1 MSEFVEQ
8 CRREWSRLG
17 VADPLAQEMADD
29 LASDLEE
36 AEAEGVPASEYLGT
50 SASDPRSFAASWA
63 AERGV
68 IPPPG
73 RATGRRTP
81 LALVVFTAVA
91 AITVVVA
98 VLLLATGEPTVTLT
112 ANTTRTHLP
121 TSGGGA
127 SASGTVHR
135 VQASAAA
142 PIEWMLLFLAI
153 AALGFAAWL
162 WSRSARSRPPTAPV

>member
-1 MSEFVEQ
+1 
-8 CRREWSRLG
+8 
-17 VADPLAQEMADD
+17 MADD

-36 AEAEGVPASEYLGT
+36 AEAEGVPAGEYLGS

-68 IPPPG
+68 IPTPS

-81 LALVVFTAVA
+81 LAPVVFTAVT
-91 AITVVVA
+91 AITGVVA

-112 ANTTRTHLP
+112 AKTTRTHLP
-121 TSGGGA
+121 TPGGGA
-127 SASGTVHR
+127 SAYGTVHR

-162 WSRSARSRPPTAPV
+162 WSRSGRWRQPTAPV